1 MLSWVFRNRAHLA
14 RVYAVA
20 AEEAPLESAPIRPL
34 RVPGQ
39 VLRLEDDVLLVP
51 ACPPQRVRALRR
63 A

>member
-20 AEEAPLESAPIRPL
+20 AQEAPLERAPIRPL

-39 VLRLEDDVLLVP
+39 VLRLPQDVLLVP
-51 ACPPQRVRALRR
+51 ACPPPPKGSLGRA
-63 A
+63 